1 MENVV
6 SAIEALE
13 AAVADLKAGLTVEEA
28 LALGTTL
35 KQIEKCSTHWK
46 REVSKAAAPVE
57 VSAPTIEAVEPI
69 EAVSPE

>member
-28 LALGTTL
+28 LAIGTTL
-35 KQIEKCSTHWK
+35 KQIEQCSTHWK
-46 REVSKAAAPVE
+46 RE
-57 VSAPTIEAVEPI
+57 IG
-69 EAVSPE
+69 

>member
-13 AAVADLKAGLTVEEA
+13 AAVEGLKEGLTVEEA
-28 LALGTTL
+28 LALGSTIY
-35 KQIEKCSTHWK
+35 QIEQCTTHWK

>member
-1 MENVV
+1 MNDVV
-6 SAIEALE
+6 EAIEALE
-13 AAVADLKAGLTVEEA
+13 EAVAALKSGLTVEEA
-28 LALGTTL
+28 LAIGTTL
-35 KQIEKCSTHWK
+35 KQIEQCSTHWK

>member
-28 LALGTTL
+28 LAIGTTL
-35 KQIEKCSTHWK
+35 KQIEQCSTHWK
-46 REVSKAAAPVE
+46 REICKAAAPAETPADPV
-57 VSAPTIEAVEPI
+57 
-69 EAVSPE
+69 